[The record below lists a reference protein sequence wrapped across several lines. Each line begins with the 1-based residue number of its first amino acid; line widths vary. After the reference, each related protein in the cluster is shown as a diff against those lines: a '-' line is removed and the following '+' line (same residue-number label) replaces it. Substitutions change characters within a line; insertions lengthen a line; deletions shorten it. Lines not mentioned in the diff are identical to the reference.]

1 MVNYSD
7 TRILFFDGD
16 CGLCNRAVQWSLNWG
31 QSDSA
36 LRYAPLQGATSKKLL
51 APKHR
56 TVPFDS
62 LVVWDRGEVLVE
74 EVALRALAVHTP
86 GWKGKMM
93 RWICMPLFAPLTRI
107 GYRIVVRH
115 RSRFSLRSC
124 DWNAIPERGRFLP

>member
-1 MVNYSD
+1 MNYSD

-16 CGLCNRAVQWSLNWG
+16 CGLCNWAVQWALNWE

-36 LRYAPLQGATSKKLL
+36 LRYAPLQGETSKKLL
-51 APKHR
+51 APKYR

-74 EVALRALAVHTP
+74 EVALRALAAHMY

-93 RWICMPLFAPLTRI
+93 QWIFAPLFAPMTRI
-107 GYRIVVRH
+107 GYRLVVRY
-115 RSRFSLRSC
+115 RSRFPLRSC
-124 DWNAIPERGRFLP
+124 DWNSLPERSRFLP